1 MVAVEVFQVRR
12 KGVHPVA
19 QSSKTLTRKL
29 RIPGAVSNEL
39 TKKTEVVKI
48 KEFRSFTIG
57 AQRGAAA
64 PAVEIASAPDEVV
77 EIELE
82 NGSRFWTTHGRLCD
96 EVLRETAPRGADGAL
111 RLPMSLPLR
120 TPARG
125 IVGSLAIKTLR
136 FFNIDVPKRAAEKIA
151 DLVEK
156 RALKKPGELFRCS
169 TGDNF
174 GLTPPSAIPA
184 KRPILLFLHGT
195 ASSTEGSFG
204 ELWRK
209 DRGALRE
216 ELFKNYD
223 GNVFGFEHRTMSESP
238 VDNAIELLSRLPKGA
253 QLHVISHSRGGLIGE
268 LLCRANMLGGRE
280 PFDPKDLEFFK
291 KGDGEGFRGD
301 IGKLNKL
308 LKSQAPRVERFV
320 RVGCPAR
327 GTTLASERFDLYLSV
342 LFNLIEKIPALQ
354 TAIDIFS
361 ELIMAIAKERAEPD
375 VLPGLEAMIPNS
387 PLICLLNRPGVGVD
401 GELRVI
407 AGDIEGEN
415 LASVFSTLVTDPL
428 YLGDHDLVVDTAAM
442 FGGAERAEG
451 KAKYSF
457 HQGSRVSH
465 FRYFANEDSAARLS
479 RAIASKDTSQDGFS
493 DFHVHDAD
501 RAVPVYK
508 RDEGQPQPVVFLLPG
523 IMGSHLAVGKDR
535 IWIDPIDL
543 AVGGLSRLK
552 IDAKGV
558 VAEAPVGLAYGDF
571 IQFLSRSHEVVLFPY
586 DWRLSLLE
594 ESARLAEAIEKKL
607 DETEQRNHPVA
618 IVAHSMGGL
627 LARAMIA
634 QHRATWDRLCQHKD
648 ARLIMLGT
656 PNGGSFIVPLVFT
669 ARESMVKQLAMIDFT
684 SNEAELLEVLRFYP
698 GLAQMIPAVEAGMD
712 FFAPATWAALR
723 SADDRKR
730 AWSEPVKSVLD
741 AGRALRNLLDSK
753 KTIFPER
760 MCYVAGRAN
769 ATPVAMKIVAD
780 EAGEKRIVVEA
791 TPDGDGRV
799 PWSTGRLP
807 DVKTWYMEA
816 AHGDMADH
824 EPAFQALKEL
834 IETGSTDKLP
844 NVAPASRGVPR
855 SFELPDEKM
864 PIHPD
869 GEMLIRSVLGKRRKR
884 RAKELPRTRVDIV
897 HGNLGFARFPVMVGH
912 YEGDAIFS
920 AEEQLDRNLEGRLR
934 ERLRLDLYPGPS
946 DSEIVVLNKKN
957 PSLGA
962 VVIGLG
968 QVGMLSPGG
977 LARAVARGARAYAVA
992 VGEDRSQP
1000 RQNDLSLSVLLIG
1013 TGAGGFSIDDSV
1025 AAILRGVATANEH
1038 LAGAEDASGR
1048 RIAAIEFIELYED
1061 RAIQA
1066 ARAVRHIRDDA
1077 ELARRFEIEPNLQV
1091 ITRRGSRRRVSFAE
1105 DPRWW
1110 QRLQIVEDQ
1119 QSRLA
1124 FNLLTDRA
1132 RTQAYLLPTQRNL
1145 IDGFITSATGD
1156 TATDPAVAT
1165 ALFEMLIPNELKQ
1178 RAPEQRDMVL
1188 IVNDAAARYPWE
1200 LMQERY
1206 PQHRERGVEPPK
1218 PVSVQAGMLRQL
1230 QSIEFR
1236 ERVLTAQSRWA
1247 FVVGDPP
1254 STFVELPGAVDEAR
1268 TVENRLSK
1276 ANYRVVSVIRAQ
1288 DETDASDAAKPQD
1301 LSEAILKKLYAEDY
1315 RMIHLA
1321 GHGVYEFADK
1331 REMDKKET
1339 DPSGQNDKVTGMVIG
1354 DNKFLTPAVIRQ
1366 MRVIPELVFINCCH
1380 LGKTEDHPGDRHF
1393 PGLAANLATELIRM
1407 GVRAVIAAGWAV
1419 DDSAAQRFA
1428 EVFYE
1433 AFLCGATF
1441 GAAVLKARRETFYA
1455 HPDVNTWGAYQ
1466 CYGDPFFSLTNSAE
1480 SHGSGAHE
1488 YNYAS
1493 NSEVIVELE
1502 NLSEDAATAPASQLA
1517 EIQRRVDEVRANM
1530 PTPWLSRG
1538 DVQASLGRAYGE
1550 LGAFETAAEF
1560 YCKSL
1565 RAETARAPIAAAE
1578 QWCNLQ
1584 ARCANE
1590 LDEKTAKKTLAAVK
1604 KRLEA
1609 LIDLLGENGERR
1621 SLLASMTKR
1630 EVKWAKTRAAKV
1642 KLVREMRD
1650 HYRRAHEIKS
1660 KAGGQSDPYSLN
1672 NWLTAEILLA
1682 KLGEKAENPK
1692 TIQSRLEEAESEAAK
1707 RYRSDPNS
1715 WDAVSA
1721 IDAKLLRFL
1730 ASDRLAAHVEEIV
1743 QEYLT
1748 AKQTASAREF
1758 RSVRE
1763 QFEFLRDLLTAAGNA
1778 PVHRRQK
1785 LALEKIMEQIK

>member
-1 MVAVEVFQVRR
+1 M
-12 KGVHPVA
+12 A
-19 QSSKTLTRKL
+19 QNSETLTRKL
-29 RIPGAVSNEL
+29 RVPGAVSNEL
-39 TKKTEVVKI
+39 TRKTEVVKI

-64 PAVEIASAPDEVV
+64 PAVEIASAPDEIV

-82 NGSRFWTTHGRLCD
+82 DGSRFWTTRGRLCD
-96 EVLRETAPRGADGAL
+96 EVLRETAQRGGDGVL
-111 RLPMSLPLR
+111 TLPASLPLR
-120 TPARG
+120 TSSRG
-125 IVGSLAIKTLR
+125 VVGSLAIKTLR
-136 FFNIDVPKRAAEKIA
+136 FFNIDVPKRAAAKIA
-151 DLVEK
+151 DIFEE
-156 RALKKPGELFRCS
+156 RALKEAGKLFRCDTRES
-169 TGDNF
+169 FT
-174 GLTPPSAIPA
+174 LTPAGAIPA
-184 KRPILLFLHGT
+184 DRPILLLLHGT
-195 ASSTEGSFG
+195 ASSTKGSFSA
-204 ELWRK
+204 LWER
-209 DRGALRE
+209 RAVRE
-216 ELFKNYD
+216 ELFKNYE
-223 GNVFGFEHRTMSESP
+223 GNVFGFEHRTLSESP
-238 VDNAIELLSRLPKGA
+238 IENAIELLSRLPKGA
-253 QLHVISHSRGGLIGE
+253 RLHIVAHSRGGLIGE
-268 LLCRANMLGGRE
+268 LLCRADMSGGRT
-280 PFDPKDLEFFK
+280 PFDKDDLDFFK
-291 KGDGEGFRGD
+291 KADGNGERGD
-301 IGKLNKL
+301 LGKLNRL
-308 LKSQAPRVERFV
+308 LKTQAPHVERFV

-342 LFNLIEKIPALQ
+342 LFNLLEKVSGLQ
-354 TAIDIFS
+354 IAIDIFG

-387 PLICLLNRPGVGVD
+387 PLIRLLNRPGVSVN
-401 GELRVI
+401 GELRVV
-407 AGDIEGEN
+407 AGDIEGET
-415 LASVFSTLVTDPL
+415 LPSVLGTLVTDPL
-428 YLGDHDLVVDTAAM
+428 YLGDNDMVVDTAAM

-457 HQGSRVSH
+457 HQSARVSH
-465 FRYFANEDSAARLS
+465 FRYFANEDSAARIS

-501 RAVPVYK
+501 RALPVYK
-508 RDEGQPQPVVFLLPG
+508 RDQGQPQPVVFLLPG

-535 IWIDPIDL
+535 IWIDPVDL
-543 AVGGLSRLK
+543 ALGGLSRLK

-571 IQFLSRSHEVVLFPY
+571 IQFLSRSHEVVPFPY

-607 DETEQRNHPVA
+607 DEAEPRNHPVS
-618 IVAHSMGGL
+618 IIAHSMGGL
-627 LARAMIA
+627 LARTMIA
-634 QHRATWDRLCQHKD
+634 QHRATWDRLCKHKD

-698 GLAQMIPAVEAGMD
+698 GLAQMIPAFETDMD
-712 FFAPATWAALR
+712 FFSPATWAALR
-723 SADDRKR
+723 NADDKKR
-730 AWSEPVKSVLD
+730 EWTEPVKSVLD
-741 AGRALRNLLDSK
+741 TGRALRNLLDSK
-753 KTIFPER
+753 KTVFPER
-760 MCYVAGRAN
+760 MCYVAGRAK
-769 ATPVAMKIVAD
+769 ATPMAMKIVAD
-780 EAGEKRIVVEA
+780 EAGEQRIIVEA

-834 IETGSTDKLP
+834 IESGSTDKLP

-855 SFELPDEKM
+855 SFELPEEKM

-869 GEMLIRSVLGKRRKR
+869 GETLIRAVLGKQRKQ
-884 RAKELPRTRVDIV
+884 RAKELPRTRVEVV
-897 HGNLGFARFPVMVGH
+897 HGNLGFARSPVMVGH

-934 ERLRLDLYPGPS
+934 ERLRLGLYPGAT
-946 DSEIVVLNKKN
+946 DSEIVVLNQKT

-968 QVGMLSPGG
+968 QVGTLSPGG
-977 LARAVARGARAYAVA
+977 LARAVSRGARAYAVA
-992 VGEDRSQP
+992 VGEDKSPP
-1000 RQNDLSLSVLLIG
+1000 RQNDLGLSVLLIG

-1048 RIAAIEFIELYED
+1048 CIAAIEFIELYED

-1066 ARAVRHIRDDA
+1066 ARAAQRIRDDA

-1091 ITRRGSRRRVSFAE
+1091 ITRRGSRRRVSFTE

-1145 IDGFITSATGD
+1145 IDGFIKSATGD
-1156 TATDPAVAT
+1156 TATDPTVAV

-1206 PQHRERGVEPPK
+1206 SQHRERGVEPPK

-1236 ERVLTAQSRWA
+1236 AQVLMAQSRWA

-1254 STFVELPGAVDEAR
+1254 SAFVELPGAVDEAR

-1276 ANYRVVSVIRAQ
+1276 ANYRVVSVIREQ
-1288 DETDASDAAKPQD
+1288 DENDTNNEAKPQD
-1301 LSEAILKKLYAEDY
+1301 LSEEILKKLYAEDY
-1315 RMIHLA
+1315 RIIHLA
-1321 GHGVYEFADK
+1321 GHGVYEFASK
-1331 REMDKKET
+1331 REMDRKEI
-1339 DPSGQNDKVTGMVIG
+1339 DPIGPNDKITGMIIG
-1354 DNKFLTPAVIRQ
+1354 DDKFLTPAVIRQ

-1380 LGKTEDHPGDRHF
+1380 LGKTEDNPGDRHF

-1428 EVFYE
+1428 EVFYDS
-1433 AFLCGATF
+1433 FLSGATF

-1455 HPDVNTWGAYQ
+1455 HRDVNTWGAYQ
-1466 CYGDPFFSLTNSAE
+1466 CYGDPYFSLTNSAE
-1480 SHGSGAHE
+1480 SRGSSARE
-1488 YNYAS
+1488 YTYAS
-1493 NSEVIVELE
+1493 ASEVVVELE
-1502 NLSEDAATAPASQLA
+1502 NMSEDATTAPPGQLA
-1517 EIQRRVDEVRANM
+1517 EIQQRVDDVRANM
-1530 PTPWLSRG
+1530 PTSWLSRG
-1538 DVQASLGRAYGE
+1538 DVQASLGKAYGE
-1550 LGAFETAAEF
+1550 LGALKTAAEF

-1590 LDEKTAKKTLAAVK
+1590 LDEKTAKKTLAVVK
-1604 KRLEA
+1604 ARLKA
-1609 LIDLLGENGERR
+1609 LIELLGENGERR

-1630 EVKWAKTRAAKV
+1630 ELKWAKTRAAKV
-1642 KLVREMRD
+1642 KLLREMRD
-1650 HYRRAHEIKS
+1650 HYRRAQEIKA
-1660 KAGGQSDPYSLN
+1660 KGGGQSDPYSQN

-1682 KLGEKAENPK
+1682 KLGEKAENSK

-1715 WDAVSA
+1715 WDAFSA

-1730 ASDRLAAHVEEIV
+1730 ASDRLPAIVDEIV

-1748 AKQTASAREF
+1748 AKQAASAREF
-1758 RSVRE
+1758 RSVQE
-1763 QFEFLRDLLTAAGNA
+1763 QFEFLRDTMAVAGNA

-1785 LALEKIMEQIK
+1785 LALEKIMEQTK